1 MENSEGLSPA
11 TRAGIVLVGAIQ
23 GFICYLVTWY
33 ITYADLP
40 ADSFWLVCVVPATV
54 VLSTTLALSVTS
66 FKQRTLWLALTVI
79 VLAVAGM
86 GAWLK
91 WTLYGLER
99 WDIRDALIFFSFNLL
114 LMSFLMLPWLQ
125 RKLQPASGNDFYTD
139 FHNRS
144 WHNALTLALIFLSN
158 GLFWLV
164 LFLWAELFK
173 LVGIRF
179 FEMLFF
185 DTDWFIAIAI
195 GTVSACAA
203 ILARMQLRLIQA
215 LQNLL
220 TLIATGLLPLVA
232 LLSLLFIAVLP
243 FVGFEAISARTSAAG
258 LLLSLSM
265 LLLILATVVWSPQ
278 RVLLPYPFPLR
289 WLIRVALLVA
299 PVYPLL
305 TTWALWLRIG
315 QYGWTPER
323 LYAVLTTLVA
333 LVWAVGF
340 CISVINPRRNPLS
353 VQRYVTPTV
362 ALLAL
367 ACLILIHTP
376 ILDPWRISVASHMA
390 RYHDGRITADQVSLH
405 MLSQTGRK
413 GREALVALQNDLQF
427 TADAK
432 RQRDVNQLLAGQKGK
447 ADGLT
452 AAILA
457 NVIQRAP
464 GTPPLDNGLWQEM
477 MKYKY
482 RFETCTTENGACLL
496 VSQDLN
502 GDGQPEAVVYQFV
515 DRAILVFTGHGKNW
529 ALAGESWKMP
539 EALSRA
545 EFDRALEQGK
555 VGTAV
560 KPWAD
565 ITIFGERVKVDY
577 DY

>member
-195 GTVSACAA
+195 GAVSACAA

-243 FVGFEAISARTSAAG
+243 FVGFDAISARTSAAG

-447 ADGLT
+447 RMD
-452 AAILA
+452 
-457 NVIQRAP
+457 
-464 GTPPLDNGLWQEM
+464 
-477 MKYKY
+477 
-482 RFETCTTENGACLL
+482 
-496 VSQDLN
+496 
-502 GDGQPEAVVYQFV
+502 
-515 DRAILVFTGHGKNW
+515 
-529 ALAGESWKMP
+529 
-539 EALSRA
+539 
-545 EFDRALEQGK
+545 
-555 VGTAV
+555 
-560 KPWAD
+560 
-565 ITIFGERVKVDY
+565 
-577 DY
+577 

>member
-33 ITYADLP
+33 IAYADLP

-125 RKLQPASGNDFYTD
+125 RKLHPASGNDFYTD

-195 GTVSACAA
+195 GTVSACAV

-353 VQRYVTPTV
+353 VQRYVTPAV

-367 ACLILIHTP
+367 TCLILIHTP

-413 GREALVALQNDLQF
+413 GREALVALQNDPQF
-427 TADAK
+427 TSDAK